1 MLENRYVYL
10 ESVLLL
16 RFVVNLDTPGFSSSH
31 TVVVSLSNPLKETHL
46 REIKKKSTDQTVAGI
61 KKKQTNMKSEQTK
74 KKTVTGVKSNKI
86 PRMNLSL
93 FRVRPKLYNLFI
105 YRRTNIS

>member
-10 ESVLLL
+10 ESVLML

-61 KKKQTNMKSEQTK
+61 KKNKKQTNMKSEQTK
-74 KKTVTGVKSNKI
+74 KKNCHWSKI
-86 PRMNLSL
+86 
-93 FRVRPKLYNLFI
+93 K
-105 YRRTNIS
+105 